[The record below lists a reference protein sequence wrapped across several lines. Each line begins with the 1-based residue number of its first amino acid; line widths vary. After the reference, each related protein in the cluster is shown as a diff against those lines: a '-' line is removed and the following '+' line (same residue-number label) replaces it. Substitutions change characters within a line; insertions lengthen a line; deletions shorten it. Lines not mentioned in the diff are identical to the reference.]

1 MSCLNRRGRHL
12 PTIKKIPDELWY
24 EIKLILPQEKPN
36 NTIGRPVVQFRKTL
50 NGILYVKNRMPKEDI
65 AKRVCSGSTY
75 HKRFQ
80 DLTMVWSISET
91 VDQIIGNI

>member
-1 MSCLNRRGRHL
+1 
-12 PTIKKIPDELWY
+12 
-24 EIKLILPQEKPN
+24 
-36 NTIGRPVVQFRKTL
+36 
-50 NGILYVKNRMPKEDI
+50 MPKEDI